1 MHDVK
6 KIMSMVF
13 LVLILIACS
22 KEPTI
27 EEIEQ
32 TFPMN
37 INVGKLEAVNQNKE
51 PFNTDQL
58 EDKVWLASFIF
69 TNCDTVCSPM
79 TATMAR
85 LQTKLQSEGLEDVQI
100 VSFSIDPEH
109 DTPEVLLDF
118 ANSMDADFTNWQF
131 ITGYNQEEIES
142 FANTSFLSP
151 AAQLEGSNQFVHSTS
166 IYLVNQRGTVLNQ
179 YDAVAD
185 TPFEEI
191 ISDIRKLK

>member
-1 MHDVK
+1 MIFRK
-6 KIMSMVF
+6 KILGSMF
-13 LVLILIACS
+13 LFLFLIACS

-37 INVGKLEAVNQNKE
+37 ISVGEIEAVNQNEE

-79 TATMAR
+79 TATMSK
-85 LQTKLQSEGLEDVQI
+85 LQSQLQSEGLEEVQL
-100 VSFSIDPEH
+100 VSFSIDPEQ
-109 DTPEVLLDF
+109 DTPEVLVDF
-118 ANSMDADFTNWQF
+118 ANKMDADFTNWQF

-151 AAQLEGSNQFVHSTS
+151 AAQLEGSDQFVHSTS
-166 IYLVNQRGTVLNQ
+166 IYLINQRGTVLNQ

-185 TPFEEI
+185 TPFDEI
-191 ISDIRKLK
+191 IADIRKLK